1 MTESSCAADSKE
13 VAPGADVKV
22 KPATRRRSRK
32 GSAAAAPIPDAPVAP
47 AVAAVP
53 EMPAAPQAPA
63 VPAVSAAPQ
72 APVAPAV
79 ADVPGVPAATD
90 APEPTHHHPNL
101 GKAPADMLAGF
112 PPAAEEMRRDKVLI
126 AARAL
131 EVAIDWDATIA
142 KRYDERARG
151 SLLRDAELLTERLAM
166 CISSDDPRWLAE
178 YAEWIGPIYRRR
190 GVPLADLATIC
201 EGIRVATTRL
211 GPGEA
216 DARDRALDAAITVFR
231 KNGRLAGDRHKRNAL
246 LRWLYRGV

>member
-1 MTESSCAADSKE
+1 VTESSHTDDSKE
-13 VAPGADVKV
+13 VAPGTDAEV
-22 KPATRRRSRK
+22 KPAARRRSRK
-32 GSAAAAPIPDAPVAP
+32 GSVAAASVPDLPVAP
-47 AVAAVP
+47 ALAAVP
-53 EMPAAPQAPA
+53 EAPE
-63 VPAVSAAPQ
+63 VSAA
-72 APVAPAV
+72 ADIAAV
-79 ADVPGVPAATD
+79 SD
-90 APEPTHHHPNL
+90 APEPAHNHPNL
-101 GKAPADMLAGF
+101 GKAPPDMLAGF
-112 PPAAEEMRRDKVLI
+112 PLAAEEMHRDKVLI

-131 EVAIDWDATIA
+131 EVAMDWDPTIA
-142 KRYDERARG
+142 KRYDERARR

-178 YAEWIGPIYRRR
+178 YAEWIAPIYRRR
-190 GVPLADLATIC
+190 GVPLADLAALA